1 MKQDLTQDYLVV
13 DAADRD
19 ALRREL
25 VARGITH
32 RETPLFEIPLEK
44 KDGVHA
50 LLKSIDTPLTTVR
63 TVAPSLEDAY
73 IKVLARS

>member
-1 MKQDLTQDYLVV
+1 MKQELTNEYLVV

-25 VARGITH
+25 LARGVTH
-32 RETPLFEIPLEK
+32 HETPLFEIPL
-44 KDGVHA
+44 DGVGAHA
-50 LLKSIDTPLTTVR
+50 ILKAIDTPLTVVR

>member
-1 MKQDLTQDYLVV
+1 V
-13 DAADRD
+13 DAADRG

-25 VARGITH
+25 AMRGITH
-32 RETPLFEIPLEK
+32 RETPLFEIPL
-44 KDGVHA
+44 DGTGAHA
-50 LLKSIDTPLTTVR
+50 ILRSIETPLTTVR